1 MLIQLVGHTLHLDNG
16 CTLSADN
23 GGTEHL
29 SKVTGSKC
37 KKLIQPVLIPLVV
50 CTLYSDNGGTLS
62 SDNGV
67 TGRLS
72 KVTSGKLKK
81 QEY

>member
-16 CTLSADN
+16 CTLCGDH
-23 GGTEHL
+23 GGTGHL
-29 SKVTGSKC
+29 SKVTNSKY
-37 KKLIQPVLIPLVV
+37 KKLIQPVLIQLVV
-50 CTLYSDNGGTLS
+50 RTLYSDNGGTLS

-81 QEY
+81 QQY